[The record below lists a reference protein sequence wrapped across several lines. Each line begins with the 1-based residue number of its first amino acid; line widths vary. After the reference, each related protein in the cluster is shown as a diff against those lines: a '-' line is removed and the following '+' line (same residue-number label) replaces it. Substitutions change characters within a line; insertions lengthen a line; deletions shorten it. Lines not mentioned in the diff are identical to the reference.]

1 MYADQLMSFRTIQIG
16 EELLISYNV
25 ASHKITEQLASP
37 SPDLSDFSA
46 QGNPKDAT
54 QASSVAAASSSDSAA
69 RKSKDAT
76 RASSVA
82 AATSSDSAACKSKG
96 MQATRDLTSTFM
108 CQCSTT
114 CVGMLPLN

>member
-16 EELLISYNV
+16 EELLHSYNV

-69 RKSKDAT
+69 RKSK
-76 RASSVA
+76 
-82 AATSSDSAACKSKG
+82 G
-96 MQATRDLTSTFM
+96 MQATRDLSSTFM